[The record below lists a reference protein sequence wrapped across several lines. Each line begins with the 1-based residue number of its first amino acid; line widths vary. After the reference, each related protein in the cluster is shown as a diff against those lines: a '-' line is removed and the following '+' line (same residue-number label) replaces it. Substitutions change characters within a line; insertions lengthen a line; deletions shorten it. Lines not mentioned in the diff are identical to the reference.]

1 MPMPANTQKRMNATT
16 KAPRAASMMMFLIV
30 PIIFSFFD
38 CSSFSN
44 VDAKLRPCCS
54 KSRYRFKLFSGVHLL
69 PLFTPSSPL
78 VKTSSR
84 VGKPPDGASCSPCH
98 PQVLHPLLTFR
109 GGASAGFPR
118 LSSSLRGER
127 QRPVS
132 WSAAGCAGFTP
143 QGS

>member
-1 MPMPANTQKRMNATT
+1 MLRRGPESTAKGYTNTLDRPVREWINKEVDQRALSDYSQISPLVIQSPLEMP
-16 KAPRAASMMMFLIV
+16 S
-30 PIIFSFFD
+30 D
-38 CSSFSN
+38 
-44 VDAKLRPCCS
+44 
-54 KSRYRFKLFSGVHLL
+54 SGVHLL

-118 LSSSLRGER
+118 PSSPLRGER
-127 QRPVS
+127 QGLVLRSV
-132 WSAAGCAGFTP
+132 AGCAGFTA